1 MVLQTGSDEVC
12 LSKLSLSSQT
22 QRIIHGH
29 QWCYNRNDRLAAST
43 SSKAGTNIKI
53 EEAFHQ
59 HHTKMNHTNL
69 ARSGNRKPKDYCLL
83 RPIRNTSGV
92 RHTPR
97 DQAKSGPLLV
107 RISFPSWSLRE
118 NTSDL
123 NTQQRTLPPHQLHLS
138 HNLIPADR
146 VHEKVVCGCRGVKAT
161 LHTP

>member
-1 MVLQTGSDEVC
+1 MC
-12 LSKLSLSSQT
+12 LSKLSLSSET
-22 QRIIHGH
+22 QRIIHGR

-43 SSKAGTNIKI
+43 SSKAGRNIKI
-53 EEAFHQ
+53 EGAFHQ

-69 ARSGNRKPKDYCLL
+69 ARSGKRKPKDYCLL

-97 DQAKSGPLLV
+97 DQAKSGPLRV
-107 RISFPSWSLRE
+107 RISFPFWSLRK

-123 NTQQRTLPPHQLHLS
+123 NTHQRTLPPHQLHLS